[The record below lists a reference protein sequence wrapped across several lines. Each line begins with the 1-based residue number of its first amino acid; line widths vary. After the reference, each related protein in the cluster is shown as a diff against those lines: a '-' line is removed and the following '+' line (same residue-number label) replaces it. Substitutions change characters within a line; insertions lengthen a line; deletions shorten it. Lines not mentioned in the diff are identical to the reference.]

1 MSEIAESNPKAMASA
16 GLGDSQPAELGS
28 KTDEIKSKLVVKAVR
43 NVRRGYEADEAGRG
57 MYRPE
62 IRLDLQRSRLVTEAY
77 RNTESEPMVIRRAKA
92 LENILTNLDL
102 YLQDWEK
109 IVGNVTSTP
118 EGLYYGIDQ
127 NWRSV
132 DRLVNSPEGDSLLDD
147 AGREELTDMIVYW
160 QGKSMSDRQREI
172 FTGDILEKY
181 WRYEG
186 TFLWSHWTEG
196 GIPNYEKIFQV
207 GLKGIIREAQERLIE
222 IDKEVPFDYI
232 DQKEFLQAAIIA
244 LNAVVSFSN
253 RYAEMARKMAEKAK
267 DGEDRKRL
275 EAIAE
280 ACAWV
285 SENPPR
291 SFREALQSFFLIHV
305 ARYLEF
311 STVGIAVRFDKVFGR
326 FYKKDLQNGRITE
339 NEALEL
345 LQLLWVKFQELGLIY
360 SPTLSGL
367 YGGVASLQAI
377 TLGGTDETGKDVTNE
392 MTYLVLETAKSMR
405 TLEPSIA
412 MRYHD
417 GTPDDL
423 LSAAADVIGTGIGYP
438 SFLNDKALIPLL
450 QKWNVPLEHARDYGI
465 SGCVYLELPGKNI
478 GRRAMGY
485 LMLPKCLW
493 WAFHQGVNPKTGEQW
508 GATTANPATFS
519 SFQDLMEAYLEQVRF
534 FVERL
539 SKLEN
544 TSRSLY
550 EKYLPRPFLSA
561 LEDGCIEKGKD
572 SRQWA
577 YPSMIHDFIILIG
590 STNVADSIAAVKKVI
605 FEENQAS
612 LTKLIKALDNN
623 WEGFEDLRQLMIR
636 APKYGNDDDYADE
649 IAVEVHHRTSDVL
662 AEFTDRFGNPCRG
675 DGSAVSATYGLASY
689 SPATPDGRKD
699 GDPAAD
705 ATLSP
710 IQGGDR
716 KGSTAVLKS
725 AAKIDTLKTYN
736 HLLNQKFLP
745 SALQGDMKDV
755 FISYLRSWGD
765 LGISQIQFNVV
776 DQETLLDA
784 QKNPMDYPDLIVRV
798 AGYSAYFVDLSRG
811 LQDSIIART
820 QQHFG

>member
-1 MSEIAESNPKAMASA
+1 MNKEESQMEDMTARFE
-16 GLGDSQPAELGS
+16 D
-28 KTDEIKSKLVVKAVR
+28 IKSKLVIKAVR
-43 NVRRGYEADEAGRG
+43 NVRRGYEKDEAGRG
-57 MYRPE
+57 MYRPG
-62 IRLDLQRSRLVTEAY
+62 IKLDLQRSYLL
-77 RNTESEPMVIRRAKA
+77 TESYKETDGEPMVIRRAKA
-92 LENILTNLDL
+92 LENIFTKKDI
-102 YLQDWEK
+102 YIQDWEK
-109 IVGNVTSTP
+109 IVGNVTSSP

-132 DRLVNSPEGDSLLDD
+132 ERLVNSQEGDSLLGD
-147 AGREELTDMIVYW
+147 AGRDELTELIRYW
-160 QGKSMSDRQREI
+160 KGKSMSDRQQRLFSGEI
-172 FTGDILEKY
+172 LKY
-181 WRYEG
+181 WKYEG

-196 GIPNYEKIFQV
+196 GVPNYEKIFRI
-207 GLKGIIREAQERLIE
+207 GLKGIIGETQERLVE
-222 IDKEVPFDYI
+222 IDRVVPSDYI
-232 DQKEFLQAAIIA
+232 DQKAFLQSVVIS
-244 LNAVVSFSN
+244 LEAVMKFAN
-253 RYAEMARKMAEKAK
+253 RYAEKARQMATQTT
-267 DGEDRKRL
+267 DSEDIKRL
-275 EAIAE
+275 EEIAN
-280 ACAWV
+280 ACSWV
-285 SENPPR
+285 PENPPR

-311 STVGIAVRFDKVFGR
+311 TTIGIAVRFDKVFGP
-326 FYKKDLQNGRITE
+326 YYEKELQEGQINRTQ
-339 NEALEL
+339 ALEL

-360 SPTLSGL
+360 SPTLSSL

-377 TLGGTDETGKDVTNE
+377 TLGGTDETGQDITNE

-417 GTPDDL
+417 GTPDEL
-423 LSAAADVIGTGIGYP
+423 LSAAADVIRTGIGYP
-438 SFLNDKALIPLL
+438 SFLNDKSLIPLL
-450 QKWNVPLEHARDYGI
+450 EKWKVPLEHARDYAI
-465 SGCVYLELPGKNI
+465 SGCVYLELPGTNM

-485 LMLPKCLW
+485 LVLAKCLW
-493 WAFHQGVNPKTGEQW
+493 WALHQGINPETGEQW
-508 GATTANPATFS
+508 GAPNPDPTTFES
-519 SFQDLMEAYLEQVRF
+519 YQDLMDAYLWQVRF

-590 STNVADSIAAVKKVI
+590 STNVADSITAVKKVV
-605 FEENQAS
+605 FEERKAS
-612 LTKLIKALDNN
+612 LAEVIEALNKN
-623 WEGFEDLRQLMIR
+623 WEGFEDLRQAMIK

-649 IAVEVHHRTSDVL
+649 IAALVHHRTSDVL
-662 AEFTDRFGNPCRG
+662 AEFCDRFGNPCRG

-689 SPATPDGRKD
+689 TPATPDGRKD
-699 GDPAAD
+699 GDPFSD

-710 IQGGDR
+710 SQGRDH
-716 KGSTAVLKS
+716 KGPTAVLKS

-745 SALQGDMKDV
+745 SALKGDMKDV
-755 FISYLRSWGD
+755 FISYLRTWGD

-776 DQETLLDA
+776 DPKTLLDA
-784 QKNPMDYPDLIVRV
+784 QKNPSDYPELIVRV
-798 AGYSAYFVDLSRG
+798 AGYSAYFVDLSKG
-811 LQDSIIART
+811 LQDSIIKRT
-820 QQHFG
+820 GQSLR